1 MATKLDPT
9 TPDAST
15 SASSSS
21 ASAKADAASPFAA
34 WATLDPMQLW
44 TTGQATFGRM
54 MADAMG
60 RAAVL
65 GDHAT
70 GVEKQLVER
79 AQGAVD
85 AWAKLGHDAISYG
98 AQLSAEARRLS
109 LETAKKLGWQA

>member
-15 SASSSS
+15 T
-21 ASAKADAASPFAA
+21 KPGADAASPFAA

-44 TTGQATFGRM
+44 TTGQAAFGRM
-54 MADAMG
+54 MSEAMG
-60 RAAVL
+60 RAAAL
-65 GDHAT
+65 GEHAA
-70 GVEKQLVER
+70 GVEQQLVER

-85 AWAKLGHDAISYG
+85 AWAKLGHDALAYG